1 MAENESQIT
10 FAYSY
15 ILQNG
20 RHRYD
25 FPQIKVF
32 FISDMLVHFVVFL
45 SVCFQ
50 GLLFLMYR
58 PNLESALAGYVA
70 KDTFEADVTSAM
82 EGELE
87 IEQKDFGKH
96 NNEHVERYY
105 ETLAF
110 KRNIEGGAAAAKAAV
125 PLADV
130 ISNHVTTLLDE
141 ERMKIQLKT
150 VAASKGSMILSQFHS
165 RQLRKLTKSSSIH
178 GFLYH
183 PDLQVPT
190 KCQPTSS
197 DSNPRHI
204 LQRSLTIC
212 TGSLEYFAHWKCKNM
227 DLSETSDMSLPDTAK
242 SIYNAMLDP
251 FYNMDIIGHND
262 WEISVVSFKCIRW
275 NLCHFGSPYTHWV
288 REKIHWLLHITYC
301 NFLMVQLIT
310 CLHWFM

>member
-1 MAENESQIT
+1 
-10 FAYSY
+10 
-15 ILQNG
+15 
-20 RHRYD
+20 
-25 FPQIKVF
+25 
-32 FISDMLVHFVVFL
+32 MLVYFIGFFL
-45 SVCFQ
+45 SVWFQ

-58 PNLESALAGYVA
+58 PNLESALDGYVA
-70 KDTFEADVTSAM
+70 QDTFEADVTSAM

-130 ISNHVTTLLDE
+130 INNHVTTFLDE
-141 ERMKIQLKT
+141 ERMKIKLKT
-150 VAASKGSMILSQFHS
+150 VAVPRRSMIPSKFHS

-204 LQRSLTIC
+204 LQRSLTIS
-212 TGSLEYFAHWKCKNM
+212 TGSLEYFAHWKYRYKNTNIS
-227 DLSETSDMSLPDTAK
+227 DTSDMCLQDTAK
-242 SIYNAMLDP
+242 SIYNAMLAP
-251 FYNMDIIGHND
+251 FYNPHN
-262 WEISVVSFKCIRW
+262 WYRSVLIYIYYIKV
-275 NLCHFGSPYTHWV
+275 Y
-288 REKIHWLLHITYC
+288 HIVI
-301 NFLMVQLIT
+301 L
-310 CLHWFM
+310 